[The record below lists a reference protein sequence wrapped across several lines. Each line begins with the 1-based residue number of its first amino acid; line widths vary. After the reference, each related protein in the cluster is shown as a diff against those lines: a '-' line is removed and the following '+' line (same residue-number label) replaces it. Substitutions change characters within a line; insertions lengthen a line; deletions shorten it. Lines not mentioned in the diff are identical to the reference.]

1 LKKLHISLVI
11 IGTMAIIAILITSIV
26 FFPFQKGLILQAN
39 APAPALPYIVT
50 TNGNAWDGIIMAPE
64 YVPK

>member
-1 LKKLHISLVI
+1 
-11 IGTMAIIAILITSIV
+11 MAIIAILITSIV